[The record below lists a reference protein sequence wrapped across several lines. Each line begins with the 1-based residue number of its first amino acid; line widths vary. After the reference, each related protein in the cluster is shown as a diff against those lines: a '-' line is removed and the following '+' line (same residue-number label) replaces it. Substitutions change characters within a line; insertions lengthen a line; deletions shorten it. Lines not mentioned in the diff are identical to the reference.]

1 MATNNALNVQG
12 PTPLFSVYSST
23 DVRLTPGATGG
34 IAFDTVLYDTTSSF
48 GGTAY
53 TIPVSGYYLFNC
65 NFTLN
70 VVASGYV
77 SLALDPEDGNRRYFT
92 PVNIP
97 LSAGNTYFFSG
108 SFVVY
113 KNKGGLVYTRFS
125 AELGSEIYVEATRE
139 KTSFSGS
146 LLFAV

>member
-12 PTPLFSVYSST
+12 PTPLFSVYNSS
-23 DVRLTPGATGG
+23 DLLLTAGGGGG

-53 TIPVSGYYLFNC
+53 VIPSSGYYLFNC

-70 VVASGYV
+70 VVVSGYV
-77 SLALDPEDGNRRYFT
+77 SLSLDPEDGNRRYFT
-92 PVNIP
+92 PVNVP
-97 LSAGNTYFFSG
+97 VTAGNTYFFSG

-113 KNKGGLVYTRFS
+113 KNEGGLVYAIFNTS
-125 AELGSEIYVEATRE
+125 AGSEIYAVATRE